1 MIEDNYITFF
11 SGLKKLVLIFPVG
24 EKKSGLGIRYTEGGE
39 YLSDC
44 YSAHHSQ
51 KMKKTLALMAI
62 AACCSVPAL
71 AAPGSLEPSA

>member
-1 MIEDNYITFF
+1 MIEGNYITFF

-44 YSAHHSQ
+44 YSVHHSQ
-51 KMKKTLALMAI
+51 KMKKTLAGGESEGCGERQKGGFDI
-62 AACCSVPAL
+62 H
-71 AAPGSLEPSA
+71 